1 MSDKPKIFERN
12 PSTGQIRWRF
22 VGEDPNMYGWPNY
35 GNLIPSDEY
44 PEESKRED

>member
-12 PSTGQIRWRF
+12 PDTGIIRWRYL
-22 VGEDPNMYGWPNY
+22 GELPEKYGWPNY

-44 PEESKRED
+44 LEDTNKQE